1 MCQLRHI
8 ALCFCIC
15 RLKTWQPEKPV
26 YLIIDFSAYI
36 FETRLSKVAL
46 EKFPVNVEF
55 PILFSQIPF
64 FGVFGIFLFFHS
76 LAASVKRYFC

>member
-1 MCQLRHI
+1 MCRSWHI

-15 RLKTWQPEKPV
+15 RLKTWQPEKPA

-46 EKFPVNVEF
+46 EKFPVNVDF
-55 PILFSQIPF
+55 PILF
-64 FGVFGIFLFFHS
+64 LRYLYLAS
-76 LAASVKRYFC
+76 LGFSYSSIL